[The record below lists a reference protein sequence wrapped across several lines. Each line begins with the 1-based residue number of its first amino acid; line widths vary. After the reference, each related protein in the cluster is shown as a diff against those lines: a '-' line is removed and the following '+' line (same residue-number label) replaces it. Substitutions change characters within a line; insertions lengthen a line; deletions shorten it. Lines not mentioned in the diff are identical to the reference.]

1 MKFLVTLV
9 IFLTISIVT
18 SDYVHAQETNKT
30 EVPEQLDTLRKK
42 IIQEEK
48 EALKMEVEKIN
59 TRLDNGAISVQEAE
73 DLKKAAAEKHALNIE
88 NRIAIADNQVE
99 FNQRNQEDTTKRKK
113 FRIVFGMG
121 NDDEND
127 YTNGVKIESS
137 DEKSR
142 RYDRRT
148 TSGLVVAFGLNNAIT
163 KGESLEDSDFK
174 IAGSRF
180 TELGW
185 TWNTRVFKNSN
196 WLRVKYGFS
205 FQFNGLKPTDN
216 RFYVDTG
223 EQSELQTF
231 PHDLKKS
238 KFRID
243 NFVVPVMFE
252 FGPSKKIEHENYFRY
267 TTKRQFKVGVGAYGG
282 FKMSSRQKLK
292 YSDETGSKKEKLI
305 AEYNTNNFIYGLNG
319 YIGFGSTSLYVK
331 YDLNTIFKNN
341 PVDQRNISLGL
352 RFDFD

>member
-1 MKFLVTLV
+1 MKFLVTL
-9 IFLTISIVT
+9 ITFLTLSFVS
-18 SDYVHAQETNKT
+18 SDFVQAQESDKT
-30 EVPEQLDTLRKK
+30 EMPEQLSKLREK
-42 IIQEEK
+42 IVQEEK
-48 EALKMEVEKIN
+48 ESLKIEVEKIN
-59 TRLDNGAISVQEAE
+59 TRLDNGTISAPEAE
-73 DLKKAAAEKHALNIE
+73 VLKKAAAEKHALNIE
-88 NRIAIADNQVE
+88 NRIAIANNQVE
-99 FNQRNQEDTTKRKK
+99 LESRNQEDTIKKKK

-121 NDDEND
+121 EDDEDD
-127 YTNGVKIESS
+127 YLSGVKIESS

-148 TSGLVVAFGLNNAIT
+148 TSGLVFAFGLNNVIT
-163 KGESLEDSDFK
+163 DGESLEDSDFK

-223 EQSELQTF
+223 EETELQAF

-243 NFVVPVMFE
+243 NFVIPVMFE

-267 TTKRQFKVGVGAYGG
+267 TTRRQFKMGVGAYGG

-292 YSDETGSKKEKLI
+292 YTDEGENRKEKLI
-305 AEYNTNNFIYGLNG
+305 ADYNTNNFIYGVNG

>member
-18 SDYVHAQETNKT
+18 SGYVQAQETNKT
-30 EVPEQLDTLRKK
+30 EVPEQLSKLREK
-42 IIQEEK
+42 IVQEEK
-48 EALKMEVEKIN
+48 EALKTEVEKIN
-59 TRLDNGAISVQEAE
+59 TRLDNGTISEQEAE
-73 DLKKAAAEKHALNIE
+73 VLKKAAAEKHALNIE

-99 FNQRNQEDTTKRKK
+99 LNSRNPEDSTKRKK
-113 FRIVFGMG
+113 TRIVFGVG
-121 NDDEND
+121 QDEDDD
-127 YTNGVKIESS
+127 YISGVKIETSE
-137 DEKSR
+137 EKKR

-148 TSGLVVAFGLNNAIT
+148 TSGLVLAFGLNNAIT

-180 TELGW
+180 AELGW

-223 EQSELQTF
+223 EETELQTY
-231 PHDLKKS
+231 PYSLKKS
-238 KFRID
+238 KFRVD
-243 NFVVPVMFE
+243 NFVIPVMFE
-252 FGPSKKIEHENYFRY
+252 FGPSKKVEHEDYFRY
-267 TTKRQFKVGVGAYGG
+267 TTRKQFKIGVGAYGG

-341 PVDQRNISLGL
+341 PMDQRNISLGL